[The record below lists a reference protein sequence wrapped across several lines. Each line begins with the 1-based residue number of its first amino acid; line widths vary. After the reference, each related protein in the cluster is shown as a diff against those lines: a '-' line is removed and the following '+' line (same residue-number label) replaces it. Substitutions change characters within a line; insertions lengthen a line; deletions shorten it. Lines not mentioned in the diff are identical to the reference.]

1 MSGCHFGGSKT
12 PTGQVVAVVGDR
24 EITLRELQSEMAGST
39 AATPAAEKA
48 QQEVALNR
56 IIQRVILANAAK
68 KQGLDKDPSYALLK
82 QRADEM
88 LLAQMLEKK
97 LETSV
102 PPPTKEEVE
111 QFQQTNPN
119 LFAERKILDV
129 EQIRLAHD
137 SNPDFI
143 AKFKPLKT
151 MDQVADFLNQNHI
164 PFQRGTN
171 TMDAVG
177 QNPKLLS
184 AILALPPHEVFVLS
198 TPTEVFVNEIQ
209 DVRTQPFEGDA
220 ATKYAVNY
228 LKTQHLR
235 DAVTKQLGRLIAS
248 ARSSVRI
255 NKEYQPQPAPKKTP
269 APKKAPAAKPN
280 SPT

>member
-1 MSGCHFGGSKT
+1 
-12 PTGQVVAVVGDR
+12 VAVVGDR
-24 EITLRELQSEMAGST
+24 EITLRELQSEMTGST

-48 QQEVALNR
+48 QQKVALER
-56 IIQRVILANAAK
+56 IIQRVILANAAR

-82 QRADEM
+82 QRADET
-88 LLAQMLEKK
+88 LLAQLLEKK
-97 LETSV
+97 LESSV
-102 PPPTKEEVE
+102 PPPTKEEVD

-137 SNPDFI
+137 SSPDFI

-198 TPTEVFVNEIQ
+198 TPTEIFVNEIQ
-209 DVRTQPFEGDA
+209 GIRTQPFEGDA

-235 DAVTKQLGRLIAS
+235 DAVTKQMGRLITS

-255 NKEYQPQPAPKKTP
+255 NKEYQPQPAPKK
-269 APKKAPAAKPN
+269 APTQKKAPAAKPN

>member
-1 MSGCHFGGSKT
+1 LSGCHFGGSKT

-48 QQEVALNR
+48 QQEIALNR

-151 MDQVADFLNQNHI
+151 MDQVADFLNQSHI

-177 QNPKLLS
+177 QNPKLLD

-228 LKTQHLR
+228 LKSQHLR
-235 DAVTKQLGRLIAS
+235 DAVSKQLGRLIAS

-255 NKEYQPQPAPKKTP
+255 NKEYQPQPAPKTTP
-269 APKKAPAAKPN
+269 APKKVPAAKPN